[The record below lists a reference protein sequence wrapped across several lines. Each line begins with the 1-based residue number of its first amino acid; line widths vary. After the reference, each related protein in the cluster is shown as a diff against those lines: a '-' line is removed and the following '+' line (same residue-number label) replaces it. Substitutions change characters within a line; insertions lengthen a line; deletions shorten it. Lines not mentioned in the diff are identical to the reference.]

1 MTMTSPLFIFSNVES
16 STTVDPKPKL
26 FDNDKQESTKKTCF
40 LKKWGPSLALA
51 FSCTLSLLGI
61 SFLYKVLGGN
71 FTLPVEAEVRIS
83 YDRSRMPSIN
93 FGSPFLVLT
102 EGGCSGTTA
111 VGVFLNKIVAAH
123 GYKLNKNSGFEML
136 HVGQTEASKV
146 QEKNPY
152 YLGILAERNITLE
165 SVTKDEQKQ
174 IVIESI
180 KRAQRV
186 AIESKSLLAFKVNVR
201 NFKRLHLMLDS
212 FEPSYIGLYREN
224 ILDRCICMIRD
235 CFHESKNF
243 GISVFETNG
252 TESKMCFQRR
262 ENPDVGVQAY
272 FTDVQGCLAKDEK
285 SIHFIRHQGY
295 ASVSSELLTLF
306 EYSTNENDFKLSVDA
321 WMIFLKPLLKNELK
335 RELVLRTLE
344 GFQGTRNQSSQKKY
358 VYNYHQVWQELTSVA
373 KWENF
378 LKKEFEEG
386 TPTTGFR
393 PTTNLKGQ
401 HSSTALAD
409 NENSTGDEDVVDGE

>member
-1 MTMTSPLFIFSNVES
+1 MWKAAPLLIPNPNYLTMTS
-16 STTVDPKPKL
+16 KA
-26 FDNDKQESTKKTCF
+26 ESTKKTCF
-40 LKKWGPSLALA
+40 LQKWDPALALA
-51 FSCTLSLLGI
+51 YSCTLSLLGI

-71 FTLPVEAEVRIS
+71 FTLPAEAKVRIS

-102 EGGCSGTTA
+102 EGGCSGTMA
-111 VGVFLNKIVAAH
+111 VGDFLTKIVAAH

-201 NFKRLHLMLDS
+201 NFKKLQLMLDS
-212 FEPSYIGLYREN
+212 FEPSYIGLREN

-285 SIHFIRHQGY
+285 SVHFIRHQG
-295 ASVSSELLTLF
+295 L
-306 EYSTNENDFKLSVDA
+306 
-321 WMIFLKPLLKNELK
+321 IFLKPPLLKNELK
-335 RELVLRTLE
+335 RELVLHTLE

-373 KWENF
+373 KWENV

-386 TPTTGFR
+386 TPTTGF
-393 PTTNLKGQ
+393 
-401 HSSTALAD
+401 
-409 NENSTGDEDVVDGE
+409 